1 VCQAGQPLKVVG
13 PQTGPRAELL
23 PAGARVVGLRFRPGA
38 APAVL
43 GLPASE
49 LAALTVDADELWG
62 APARA
67 IGERVAGSTSVQAV
81 VSALETA
88 VVSRLAQARQPDKLV
103 AELVRRVYAGSADSI
118 AALASSL
125 YVSERQP
132 WRVARRGSCSWRP
145 RSTIAASTIMRSLT
159 VSSST
164 LACEGEARRV

>member
-1 VCQAGQPLKVVG
+1 L
-13 PQTGPRAELL
+13 
-23 PAGARVVGLRFRPGA
+23 RPGA

-88 VVSRLAQARQPDKLV
+88 VVF
-103 AELVRRVYAGSADSI
+103 
-118 AALASSL
+118 
-125 YVSERQP
+125 
-132 WRVARRGSCSWRP
+132 
-145 RSTIAASTIMRSLT
+145 
-159 VSSST
+159 
-164 LACEGEARRV
+164 

>member
-13 PQTGPRAELL
+13 PQTEPRAELL
-23 PAGARVVGLRFRPGA
+23 PAGARVVGLCLRPGA

-88 VVSRLAQARQPDKLV
+88 V
-103 AELVRRVYAGSADSI
+103 I
-118 AALASSL
+118 F
-125 YVSERQP
+125 
-132 WRVARRGSCSWRP
+132 
-145 RSTIAASTIMRSLT
+145 
-159 VSSST
+159 
-164 LACEGEARRV
+164 